1 MQRLQKSTQKRS
13 TFQKRRLS
21 AQIGLLG
28 VRLFMRQIA
37 VGFLLAGLTLYA
49 QPDLLTQA
57 PAVIARC
64 APRYTRDAQRDGIEG
79 TVVLYIQVYPDGRAH
94 NVKVQSSLGS
104 GLDEK
109 ALEAVKQWRFRPG
122 TKYGKPVVVP
132 ARIEGKCRLHDT
144 SEPCRAGPPQTEPEP
159 QNGRA

>member
-1 MQRLQKSTQKRS
+1 
-13 TFQKRRLS
+13 
-21 AQIGLLG
+21 
-28 VRLFMRQIA
+28 MRQIA
-37 VGFLLAGLTLYA
+37 LGFLLAGLTLYA

-57 PAVIARC
+57 PAVMARC
-64 APRYTRDAQRDGIEG
+64 APRYTPEALRASIEG
-79 TVVLYIQVYPDGRAH
+79 AVVLYLQVYPDGRAH

-109 ALEAVKQWRFRPG
+109 AIEAVKQWRFSPG

-132 ARIEGKCRLHDT
+132 ATIEVKFRLTDT
-144 SEPCRAGPPQTEPEP
+144 SDPCRAGPPQTEPKP

>member
-1 MQRLQKSTQKRS
+1 
-13 TFQKRRLS
+13 
-21 AQIGLLG
+21 
-28 VRLFMRQIA
+28 MRQIA
-37 VGFLLAGLTLYA
+37 LGFLLAGLTLYA

-57 PAVIARC
+57 PAVMARC
-64 APRYTRDAQRDGIEG
+64 APRYTPEALRASIEG

-109 ALEAVKQWRFRPG
+109 AIEAVKQWRFSPG
-122 TKYGKPVVVP
+122 TKYGKLVVVP
-132 ARIEGKCRLHDT
+132 ATIEIKFRLNDR
-144 SEPCRAGPPQTEPEP
+144 SEPCRVGPPQTEPKP